1 MNEDT
6 NINFDTL
13 IVGQIETKAKWQ
25 KQLTDLE
32 TQVALGKDTP
42 ANKVD
47 IANCKKKIKD
57 ADEAIADLNKQRKEY
72 NVATKEETQAVS
84 LNEERLIVTEL
95 IEKNNIGY
103 LADSNKYIYCVGMQ
117 SDSADIVNPIFKTTE
132 AAKFGRVLGKL
143 ARLSNKTLNKLCYK
157 TYQEDLADHFGHT
170 GNDYLDETT
179 SFLDAKWSR
188 EKIYNRGRVIR
199 NFWVQPDY
207 TEAENYDK
215 RFDFLIHC
223 IGSGKA
229 ENMDHLE
236 QWVAYKYLYPE
247 RAGNTP
253 NLDIGG
259 YPGGNGKGRY
269 IELCKTIFTNP
280 CVVGAALKELMDGF
294 NGNWGMATVLY
305 YDEPAANELPEGKL
319 KQATGGEDMRQERKG
334 VDATIVD
341 RNYSILFVSNNPNGV
356 AKLSGTGSGG
366 EDRRYSVM
374 ITSKVMLDEAISLGL
389 AKDEAEAKI
398 FVNSINNLIKQR
410 KEVSKWLGYV
420 IKKHK
425 VDEMVSLPPLHGE
438 DYKKRFE
445 DQKNN
450 VDSAFDLILPVF
462 QQNGCIPSK
471 ILHEL
476 VIAIT
481 GLEKY
486 SIKKCTQN
494 WERYL
499 GKNKVLFTNTKQRVK
514 HTFGG
519 APVFEKVAAVFSA
532 AGNYEFDHESITDE
546 MPTKTTVYSNDN
558 ITLGKDSDT
567 DVTPREES
575 SKPQQAELNLVSS
588 NTTMST
594 LERIKAKSA
603 AYANKG

>member
-117 SDSADIVNPIFKTTE
+117 ADSADIVNPIFKTTE

-157 TYQEDLADHFGHT
+157 TYQEDLADHFGQT

-207 TEAENYDK
+207 AEAENYDK
-215 RFDFLIHC
+215 RFDFLIYC
-223 IGSGKA
+223 IGSGKS

-236 QWVAYKYLYPE
+236 QWLAYKYLYPE

-374 ITSKVMLDEAISLGL
+374 ITDKVMLDEAINLGL

-398 FVNSINNLIKQR
+398 FVNSINDLIKQR
-410 KEVSKWLGYV
+410 KEVAKWLAYV

-425 VDEMVSLPPLHGE
+425 IDEMVSLPPLHGE
-438 DYKKRFE
+438 DYRKRFE
-445 DQKNN
+445 DQKNT
-450 VDSAFDLILPVF
+450 VDTAFDLILPVF
-462 QQNGCIPSK
+462 QYNKCLPSK
-471 ILHEL
+471 ILHEV

-481 GLEKY
+481 GLDKL
-486 SIKKCTQN
+486 SQKKCGQQ

-499 GKNKVLFTNTKQRVK
+499 GRSKVPFKSAKQRVK
-514 HTFGG
+514 NKFNDEYL
-519 APVFEKVAAVFSA
+519 FEKQGATYYIDGEVEF
-532 AGNYEFDHESITDE
+532 EFDHASIADDA
-546 MPTKTTVYSNDN
+546 PTKDTKYDATS
-558 ITLGKDSDT
+558 IILGKDIDAEIAI
-567 DVTPREES
+567 V
-575 SKPQQAELNLVSS
+575 SKPKQDASIPVIDTTNKKMSVLDQVKARQAALS
-588 NTTMST
+588 
-594 LERIKAKSA
+594 AK
-603 AYANKG
+603 